1 MKRELLVEAIANY
14 MVVEGCAATTSGN
27 RYFSFNEIAKHF
39 ELTLNEV
46 IEMKDDIVD
55 ELYSKAQIC
64 DSEGVLIS
72 EDNEFDLMFWGNYC
86 DVDMED

>member
-1 MKRELLVEAIANY
+1 MDKELLVEAIANY
-14 MVVEGCAATTSGN
+14 MVVEGCASTTSGN
-27 RYFSFNEIAKHF
+27 RYFSFEDIAKHF
-39 ELTLNEV
+39 GISKEEVKELET
-46 IEMKDDIVD
+46 DIVD

-72 EDNEFDLMFWGNYC
+72 DEDEFDLMFWGNYC